1 MTAKRTLKK
10 LQKLNKIIS
19 IRLTLHDQV
28 PRAFQTYRVHD
39 GRVTFSVPGEFE
51 LDLSVGEEN
60 KSSQFFFVDIRF
72 LFSPSSAIPK
82 GRVLNELDIR
92 INDVLRDSGLTGC
105 FDLLHSLVLTFKAN
119 VLFKQAI
126 DLARGLWSD
135 VLRVELLHRT
145 LIVQY
150 WALKPGAKSWLEVG
164 IKSGRRRGS
173 HGNPRV
179 PCLGL
184 RWVRDG
190 QEVDNA
196 DIEFNTQNL
205 SMECV
210 LRSVI
215 ALHVSYILSSVYTS
229 ISENSLFSTGT
240 LSLCAQLSRMEPG
253 DCQLDI
259 QLTSSRRLRVTVEPM
274 SGASVLSTTP
284 SILDRFDSDRGPDK
298 SLTDEIA
305 SRVARIRCSSAIEE
319 IESNLRILGFE
330 TVNPRS
336 LKVDIRR
343 IFPSNI
349 IRFTFFRH
357 RLWEPNWLIAAT
369 SSMDSD
375 NWWVIQLRPT
385 LSANKHPTLGAQNKS
400 MLRSA
405 QVISSRFLTAQQHTS
420 YAACADLGHCL
431 TGILAIY
438 ANARFL
444 VELQCIH
451 FHPPLHKLQIETG
464 LRTPDIFIRYEASNL
479 PPALRTAQPAGS
491 KKSYIKNTI
500 RVAFHGIDPHKN
512 LAILVAYGS
521 LSMPV
526 KSLGT
531 LVSKWDPSIVF
542 RQKGDGFAIRLLAP
556 AGQVV
561 IVDLIEKLQR
571 LERILSIIESLQRK
585 KMDVLSLSLS
595 RIAFSYG
602 PGKAL
607 RANINVSTSGP
618 SPSAD
623 TDLAGIPSK
632 TESVFLQRLGIA
644 FDYPTPHRRIQESL
658 TTSLN
663 NASSEAGLDS
673 FFELLTL
680 TLPLLRA
687 LDQITVNQSHNE
699 PLKAQITVRN
709 AKTYQIHYPIAKFRF
724 QLVTGQHLNRMTWI
738 LKDVSGTQDRSHQG
752 QITGRLREKLYN
764 AKGDGWR
771 GLGTGMVADVDKVSN
786 LILELDGCFS
796 DSRSTIATPG
806 HSAVG
811 HGTRNVGQQQA
822 VGQGGPRQ
830 TSKAGVPPSGG
841 APAVGAPGRKHEQ
854 KTSDDVIMID

>member
-51 LDLSVGEEN
+51 LDLSVGEDN

-105 FDLLHSLVLTFKAN
+105 FDLLHSLVLTFKVN
-119 VLFKQAI
+119 VLFKQSI
-126 DLARGLWSD
+126 DLARGSWSD

-150 WALKPGAKSWLEVG
+150 WAFKLGAKSWLEVG
-164 IKSGRRRGS
+164 VKSGRRRGS
-173 HGNPRV
+173 HGNPGV
-179 PCLGL
+179 PYLGL
-184 RWVRDG
+184 RWMRDG

-196 DIEFNTQNL
+196 DIEFDTENL

-215 ALHVSYILSSVYTS
+215 ALHVSHILSSVYTS
-229 ISENSLFSTGT
+229 LSENSLFSTGT
-240 LSLCAQLSRMEPG
+240 LSLRAQLSRIEPG

-259 QLTSSRRLRVTVEPM
+259 QLTASRRLRVTIEPM
-274 SGASVLSTTP
+274 SGASILSAAP
-284 SILDRFDSDRGPDK
+284 SILDRPDSDRGPDK

-330 TVNPRS
+330 AVSPRS
-336 LKVDIRR
+336 LKVEIRR
-343 IFPSNI
+343 IFPSNV

-357 RLWEPNWLIAAT
+357 HLWEPNWLIAAT

-375 NWWVIQLRPT
+375 NWWVIQLRAT
-385 LSANKHPTLGAQNKS
+385 LSANKHPTLGAQNTS

-405 QVISSRFLTAQQHTS
+405 QVISSRFLAAQQHTS

-444 VELQCIH
+444 LELQRIH

-479 PPALRTAQPAGS
+479 PPALRIAQPAGL

-500 RVAFHGIDPHKN
+500 RVSFHGVDPHKN

-521 LSMPV
+521 LAMPV
-526 KSLGT
+526 KFLGT
-531 LVSKWDPSIVF
+531 LVSKWDRSIVF
-542 RQKGDGFAIRLLAP
+542 RQKGGGFAIRLLAP

-607 RANINVSTSGP
+607 RANINVNASGP
-618 SPSAD
+618 SSSAD

-632 TESVFLQRLGIA
+632 AESVFFQRLGIA
-644 FDYPTPHRRIQESL
+644 FDYPNPHRRIQESL

-663 NASSEAGLDS
+663 SASSEAGLDS

-687 LDQITVNQSHNE
+687 LDQITINPSHNE
-699 PLKAQITVRN
+699 PLKAQVTVRN

-724 QLVTGQHLNRMTWI
+724 QLVAGQHLNRMTWI
-738 LKDVSGTQDRSHQG
+738 LKDVSGTQDRSHQN
-752 QITGRLREKLYN
+752 QITGSLREKLYN

-771 GLGTGMVADVDKVSN
+771 GLGTGMVAEVDKVSN
-786 LILELDGCFS
+786 LILELDSCFS
-796 DSRSTIATPG
+796 DSRSNIATPG

-811 HGTRNVGQQQA
+811 HGTRNVSQQGA
-822 VGQGGPRQ
+822 VGQAGPAQ
-830 TSKAGVPPSGG
+830 TSEAGVPSSRGL
-841 APAVGAPGRKHEQ
+841 PAVGAPGRKPEQ
-854 KTSDDVIMID
+854 KASDDVIMID

>member
-39 GRVTFSVPGEFE
+39 GRVTFFVPGEFE

-105 FDLLHSLVLTFKAN
+105 FDLLHSLVLTFKVN

-164 IKSGRRRGS
+164 IKSGRRQGS
-173 HGNPRV
+173 HGNIGV

-184 RWVRDG
+184 RWMRDS

-196 DIEFNTQNL
+196 DIEFDTEYL

-215 ALHVSYILSSVYTS
+215 ALHVSHILSSVYTS
-229 ISENSLFSTGT
+229 IKENSLFSSGT
-240 LSLCAQLSRMEPG
+240 LSLRAQLSRMEPG
-253 DCQLDI
+253 DCQLEI
-259 QLTSSRRLRVTVEPM
+259 QLTASRRLRVTIEPM
-274 SGASVLSTTP
+274 SGASILSAAP
-284 SILDRFDSDRGPDK
+284 SILDRPDSDRGPDR
-298 SLTDEIA
+298 SLTEEIA

-343 IFPSNI
+343 IFPSNV

-357 RLWEPNWLIAAT
+357 HLWEPKWLIAAT

-375 NWWVIQLRPT
+375 NWWAIQLRAA
-385 LSANKHPTLGAQNKS
+385 LSANKHPTLGAHNAS

-405 QVISSRFLTAQQHTS
+405 QVISNRLLAAQQHTS

-444 VELQCIH
+444 AELQRIH

-464 LRTPDIFIRYEASNL
+464 LRTPDIFIRYETSNL
-479 PPALRTAQPAGS
+479 PPALRIAQPAGL
-491 KKSYIKNTI
+491 KKSYIRNTI
-500 RVAFHGIDPHKN
+500 RVAFQGIDPHKD

-521 LSMPV
+521 LAMPV

-542 RQKGDGFAIRLLAP
+542 RQKGGGFAIRLLAP
-556 AGQVV
+556 AGQVI

-602 PGKAL
+602 PSKAL

-618 SPSAD
+618 SSSAD

-632 TESVFLQRLGIA
+632 TDSVFLQRLGIA
-644 FDYPTPHRRIQESL
+644 FDYPNPHRRIQESL

-663 NASSEAGLDS
+663 NASSESGLDS

-687 LDQITVNQSHNE
+687 LDQITISPSHNE
-699 PLKAQITVRN
+699 PLKVQVTVRN
-709 AKTYQIHYPIAKFRF
+709 AKAYQIHYPIAKFRF
-724 QLVTGQHLNRMTWI
+724 QLLAGQHLNRMTWI
-738 LKDVSGTQDRSHQG
+738 LKDVSGTQDRSHQS
-752 QITGRLREKLYN
+752 QITDTLREKLYN

-771 GLGTGMVADVDKVSN
+771 GLGTGMVAEVDKVSN

-811 HGTRNVGQQQA
+811 HGARNVDQPQA
-822 VGQGGPRQ
+822 VGQGGPGQ
-830 TSKAGVPPSGG
+830 TSKAGMPSSGG
-841 APAVGAPGRKHEQ
+841 LPAVGAPGRKPEQ
-854 KTSDDVIMID
+854 KASDDVIMID